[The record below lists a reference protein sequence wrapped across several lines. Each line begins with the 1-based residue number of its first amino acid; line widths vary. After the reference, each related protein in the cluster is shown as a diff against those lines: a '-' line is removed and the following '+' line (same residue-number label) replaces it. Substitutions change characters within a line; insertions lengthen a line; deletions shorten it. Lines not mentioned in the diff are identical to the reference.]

1 MDILVINDDLMERTV
16 IKQVLIHSEHKVTFA
31 PSVREAWKRI
41 VEEGFRFVIVDVAG
55 EEHSV
60 HQLIQHVRSHPDLPW
75 HTYFL
80 LLVKRG
86 QNGALASSLGIGADD
101 YLNKPVAPQ
110 ELKSRVAMGMRI
122 LSMADTLLQAR
133 EQLENLA
140 MYDNLTGLMNR
151 QAFYKVAQGELERA
165 RRASEGVSVI
175 AFDVENFK
183 SINERHGQA
192 VGDDV
197 LRVVAQI
204 IREKCRPYDCV
215 GRWDGDQFT
224 LVLPGVVSADAE
236 KITRRILSGVQSS
249 EIYLAEGPALEIKL
263 SAGIASAQTVN
274 AYAEID
280 EFIQN
285 AVQAMKNSRQNK
297 NEEFGV
303 VFV

>member
-1 MDILVINDDLMERTV
+1 
-16 IKQVLIHSEHKVTFA
+16 
-31 PSVREAWKRI
+31 
-41 VEEGFRFVIVDVAG
+41 
-55 EEHSV
+55 V

-86 QNGALASSLGIGADD
+86 QNGALASSIGSGADD

-110 ELKSRVAMGMRI
+110 ELKSRVAMGVRI
-122 LSMADTLLQAR
+122 LSMADALLQAR
-133 EQLENLA
+133 EQMENLA
-140 MYDNLTGLMNR
+140 IYDTLTGLMNH

-175 AFDVENFK
+175 AFDVESFK
-183 SINERHGQA
+183 AINEKHGQA

-197 LRVVAQI
+197 LRIVAQV
-204 IREKCRPYDCV
+204 IREKCRPYDCI

-236 KITRRILSGVQSS
+236 KITRRILTGVQAN
-249 EIYLAEGPALEIKL
+249 EISLADGTALEIRL
-263 SAGIASAQTVN
+263 SAGIACSQTVN

-280 EFIQN
+280 QFIQN
-285 AVQAMKNSRQNK
+285 ALQAMHSARQDK